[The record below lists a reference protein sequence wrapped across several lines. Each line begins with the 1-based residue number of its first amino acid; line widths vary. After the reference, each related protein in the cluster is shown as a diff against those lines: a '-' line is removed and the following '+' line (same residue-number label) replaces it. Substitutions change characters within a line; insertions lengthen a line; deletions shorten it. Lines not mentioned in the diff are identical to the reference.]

1 MITHVGD
8 VAAPACDDAVPQRQ
22 AANFLEASVSTAA
35 GWAKLLVCAAAIV
48 VAAGIGASAARADDG
63 GLLTCGGE
71 SSQVFAQFGDYAQY
85 RLVPGGNFEGP
96 SGWSF
101 SGGARTV
108 AGNEPFNVGGGG
120 AHSLSLP
127 AGSSATSPV
136 SCLGAND
143 PTLRF
148 FVIETGAS
156 SGSLQ
161 VEVLFRT
168 LLGILPVKLKLA
180 SVNGTS
186 AWQPSQT
193 ILNLSSVLGSL
204 SLDLKAGVQF
214 RFTPKSG
221 FLAPASFRIDDV
233 YVDPFGLGNSG

>member
-1 MITHVGD
+1 M
-8 VAAPACDDAVPQRQ
+8 
-22 AANFLEASVSTAA
+22 NTAA
-35 GWAKLLVCAAAIV
+35 GSRAKLLACAAAVV
-48 VAAGIGASAARADDG
+48 VAAGIGAGAARADDE
-63 GLLTCGGE
+63 LLTCGGE
-71 SSQVFAQFGDYAQY
+71 TEQVFAQFGDYAQY
-85 RLVPGGNFEGP
+85 RLVPGGDFEAA
-96 SGWSF
+96 SGWGL
-101 SGGARTV
+101 SGGARFV
-108 AGNEPFNVGGGG
+108 AGNETFNVGGGG

-136 SCLGAND
+136 TCLGTTD

-148 FVIETGAS
+148 FALETGAS

-161 VEVLFRT
+161 VEALFRT
-168 LLGILPVKLKLA
+168 VLGILPVKLRIA
-180 SVNGTS
+180 TVDGT
-186 AWQPSQT
+186 AVWAPSQT
-193 ILNLSSVLGSL
+193 IVNLSSVLGSL